1 MADDR
6 LITALDVHTLED
18 MKRLVTTLGDRV
30 SFYKVGMELFY
41 SAGPDTVRYLKDQGK
56 HVFLD
61 LKVHDIP
68 NTAAQSIRALTRL
81 GADLMT
87 LHGTG
92 GKAMMRAA
100 ADAVAEEAAKLNI
113 ARPKL
118 LAVTIL
124 TSMDETAWQEIG
136 GKDTIA
142 NAVLNLA
149 RLAKEAGID
158 GTVSSPHEAKE
169 IRALNGPDFLIVTP
183 GIRPSFA
190 AANDQKRITTPS
202 QALRDGASHLVI
214 GRPIT
219 QAADPVVAA
228 DKILEEIQEVRA

>member
-6 LITALDVHTLED
+6 IIAALDVSSLDEL
-18 MKRLVTTLGDRV
+18 KKLVETLGDSV

-41 SAGPDTVRYLKDQGK
+41 SVGPDAVRYLKEQGK

-68 NTAAQSIRALTRL
+68 NTVGQSIRALTRL

-92 GKAMMRAA
+92 GKAMMEAA
-100 ADAVAEEAAKLNI
+100 AMAVREEAARLQI
-113 ARPKL
+113 ERPRL

-124 TSMDETAWQEIG
+124 TSIDETAWQEIG
-136 GKDTIA
+136 GKDDIA
-142 NAVLNLA
+142 RSVK
-149 RLAKEAGID
+149 RLAKLAKESGID
-158 GTVSSPHEAKE
+158 GTVSSPYEAKE
-169 IRALNGPDFLIVTP
+169 IREMNGSDFLIVTP

-190 AANDQKRITTPS
+190 VANDQKRFTTPS

-219 QAADPVVAA
+219 KAADPKAA
-228 DKILEEIQEVRA
+228 AIKILEEIQGV

>member
-6 LITALDVHTLED
+6 IIAALDVSSMDDL
-18 MKRLVTTLGDRV
+18 KKLVETLGDSV

-41 SAGPDTVRYLKDQGK
+41 SVGPDAVRYLKDQGK

-68 NTAAQSIRALTRL
+68 NTVGQSIRALTRL

-92 GKAMMRAA
+92 GRAMMEAA
-100 ADAVAEEAAKLNI
+100 AEAVRDEAAKLQI
-113 ARPKL
+113 ERPRL
-118 LAVTIL
+118 LAVTVL
-124 TSMDETAWQEIG
+124 TSIDEDAWAEIG
-136 GKDTIA
+136 GKYDIA
-142 NAVLNLA
+142 QSVKRLA
-149 RLAKEAGID
+149 KLAKEAGID
-158 GTVSSPHEAKE
+158 GTVSSPYEAKE
-169 IRALNGPDFLIVTP
+169 IREMNGPDFLIVTP
-183 GIRPSFA
+183 GIRPTFA
-190 AANDQKRITTPS
+190 VANDQKRFTTPS

-219 QAADPVVAA
+219 KAADPKEAA
-228 DKILEEIQEVRA
+228 TKILAEIQGV

>member
-6 LITALDVHTLED
+6 IITALDVHSLED
-18 MKRLVTTLGDRV
+18 MKKLVETLGDSV

-41 SAGPDTVRYLKDQGK
+41 SAGPGAVRYLKDQGK

-68 NTAAQSIRALTRL
+68 NTVGQSIRALTRL

-92 GKAMMRAA
+92 GRAMMEAA
-100 ADAVAEEAAKLNI
+100 AEAVRDEAAKLNI
-113 ARPKL
+113 ERPRL
-118 LAVTIL
+118 LAVTVL
-124 TSMDETAWQEIG
+124 TSIDEDAWKEIG
-136 GKDTIA
+136 GKYSIA
-142 NAVLNLA
+142 ESVKNLA
-149 RLAKEAGID
+149 KLAKEAGID
-158 GTVSSPHEAKE
+158 GTVSSPYEAKE
-169 IRALNGPDFLIVTP
+169 IREMNGHDFLIVTP
-183 GIRPSFA
+183 GIRPTFA
-190 AANDQKRITTPS
+190 VANDQKRFTTPS

-219 QAADPVVAA
+219 KAADPKEAA
-228 DKILEEIQEVRA
+228 EKILAEIQGV

>member
-1 MADDR
+1 MADNR
-6 LITALDVHTLED
+6 IITALDVSSMDEL
-18 MKRLVTTLGDRV
+18 KKLVETLGDSI

-41 SAGPDTVRYLKDQGK
+41 SVGPDAVRYLKDQGK

-68 NTAAQSIRALTRL
+68 NTVGQSIRALTRL

-92 GKAMMRAA
+92 GRAMMEAA
-100 ADAVAEEAAKLNI
+100 AEAVRDEAAKLQI
-113 ARPKL
+113 ERPRL

-124 TSMDETAWQEIG
+124 TSIDEEAWQEIG
-136 GKDTIA
+136 GKDDIA
-142 NAVLNLA
+142 TSVKRLA
-149 RLAKEAGID
+149 KLAKEAGID
-158 GTVSSPHEAKE
+158 GTVSSPYEANE
-169 IRALNGPDFLIVTP
+169 IREMNGPDFLIVTP
-183 GIRPSFA
+183 GIRPTFA
-190 AANDQKRITTPS
+190 VANDQKRFTTPS

-219 QAADPVVAA
+219 KAADPKEAA
-228 DKILEEIQEVRA
+228 MKILAEIQGV

>member
-6 LITALDVHTLED
+6 IIAALDVHSLDD
-18 MKRLVTTLGDRV
+18 MKRLVETLGDRI

-41 SAGPDTVRYLKDQGK
+41 SAGPDTVRYLKEQGK

-61 LKVHDIP
+61 LKLHDIP
-68 NTAAQSIRALTRL
+68 NTVAQSVRSLTRL
-81 GADLMT
+81 GVDLMT

-92 GKAMMRAA
+92 GRAMMEAA
-100 ADAVAEEAAKLNI
+100 AEAAQEEAAKLQI
-113 ARPKL
+113 ARPRL

-124 TSMDETAWQEIG
+124 TSIDETGWKEVG
-136 GKDTIA
+136 GTSSIA
-142 NAVLNLA
+142 EEVRRLAALA
-149 RLAKEAGID
+149 REAGID
-158 GTVSSPHEAKE
+158 GTVSSPYEAKE
-169 IRALNGPDFLIVTP
+169 IREMNGPDFLIVTP

-190 AANDQKRITTPS
+190 VANDQKRFTTPS

-219 QAADPVVAA
+219 KAADPASAA
-228 DKILEEIQEVRA
+228 DKILEEIQEV